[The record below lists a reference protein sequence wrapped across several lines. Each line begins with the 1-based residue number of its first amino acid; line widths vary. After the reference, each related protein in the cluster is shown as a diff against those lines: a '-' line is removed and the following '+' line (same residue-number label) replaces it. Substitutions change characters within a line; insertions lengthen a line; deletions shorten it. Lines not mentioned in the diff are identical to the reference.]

1 MDIAVLIFGVVGV
14 TLVTLVLT
22 TIVTFRRHRKY
33 NPSNRVR
40 PVEVHRWVFDQ
51 YEKRN
56 IRNIDLANGRL
67 LAWGVSYEELRG
79 FPVGIVERPDG
90 VVIVEPANLIKFT
103 DRGEAK

>member
-14 TLVTLVLT
+14 TLVTLVVT
-22 TIVTFRRHRKY
+22 TIVTFRRHRKS

-40 PVEVHRWVFDQ
+40 PVEVCRWIFDET
-51 YEKRN
+51 EKAN
-56 IRNIDLANGRL
+56 IREIDLANGRL
-67 LAWGVSYEELRG
+67 LAWGVSYKDSRG

-103 DRGEAK
+103 DRND